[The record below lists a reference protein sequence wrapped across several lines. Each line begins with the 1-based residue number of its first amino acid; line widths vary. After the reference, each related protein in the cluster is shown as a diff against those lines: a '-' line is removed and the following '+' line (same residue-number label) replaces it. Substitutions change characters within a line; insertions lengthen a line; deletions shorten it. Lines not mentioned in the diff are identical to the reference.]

1 MEPKQ
6 LAQFCHTLRLR
17 IRLGIAY
24 ACFVLALF
32 VLGAF
37 TAQHGWYR
45 GFLTGLLS
53 GIDIV
58 VMICVV
64 RWRAMLRG
72 TPDAQ
77 RRLEEACRREYDER
91 EQFLWQKSARTGAA
105 FARRRCGPVFFPCG
119 GFCADGRG
127 LRAPCDKQN
136 ALLCAFKKVLSAPTA
151 RRRPKRRKKRGCLRQ
166 AAPSF
171 IHKHSTT
178 PPCRPQQG
186 AHAERCT
193 QRANRRKRQKVL
205 TDLCKPQARPA
216 ATVLPP
222 KAQARHYAKAGMTK
236 KYIST

>member
-1 MEPKQ
+1 MKTNLPALRKARKISQEELARAVGVTRQTITSIEVGKYTASLPLAHKIAVYFGLSIEEVFLFEEELHMEPKQ

-24 ACFVLALF
+24 ACLVLALL

-91 EQFLWQKSARTGAA
+91 EQFLWQKSARTAVWGALGLLLPA
-105 FARRRCGPVFFPCG
+105 GVAALYFSRAAGFALMAAACVPLVINKMLYF
-119 GFCADGRG
+119 
-127 LRAPCDKQN
+127 
-136 ALLCAFKKVLSAPTA
+136 ALS
-151 RRRPKRRKKRGCLRQ
+151 KR
-166 AAPSF
+166 
-171 IHKHSTT
+171 
-178 PPCRPQQG
+178 
-186 AHAERCT
+186 
-193 QRANRRKRQKVL
+193 
-205 TDLCKPQARPA
+205 
-216 ATVLPP
+216 
-222 KAQARHYAKAGMTK
+222 Y
-236 KYIST
+236 

>member
-6 LAQFCHTLRLR
+6 LAQFCHTLHLR

-24 ACFVLALF
+24 ACLVLVLL

-91 EQFLWQKSARTGAA
+91 EQFLWQKSARTAVWGALGLLLPA
-105 FARRRCGPVFFPCG
+105 GVVALYFSRAAGFALMAAACVPLVI
-119 GFCADGRG
+119 
-127 LRAPCDKQN
+127 N
-136 ALLCAFKKVLSAPTA
+136 KVLYFALS
-151 RRRPKRRKKRGCLRQ
+151 KR
-166 AAPSF
+166 
-171 IHKHSTT
+171 
-178 PPCRPQQG
+178 
-186 AHAERCT
+186 
-193 QRANRRKRQKVL
+193 
-205 TDLCKPQARPA
+205 
-216 ATVLPP
+216 
-222 KAQARHYAKAGMTK
+222 Y
-236 KYIST
+236 

>member
-24 ACFVLALF
+24 ACLVLALL

-91 EQFLWQKSARTGAA
+91 EQFLSGGRSARTAVWVQLGLLLPAGVAA
-105 FARRRCGPVFFPCG
+105 LYFSRAAGFALMAAACVPLVI
-119 GFCADGRG
+119 
-127 LRAPCDKQN
+127 N
-136 ALLCAFKKVLSAPTA
+136 KVLYFALS
-151 RRRPKRRKKRGCLRQ
+151 KR
-166 AAPSF
+166 
-171 IHKHSTT
+171 
-178 PPCRPQQG
+178 
-186 AHAERCT
+186 
-193 QRANRRKRQKVL
+193 
-205 TDLCKPQARPA
+205 
-216 ATVLPP
+216 
-222 KAQARHYAKAGMTK
+222 Y
-236 KYIST
+236 

>member
-24 ACFVLALF
+24 ACLVLALL

-45 GFLTGLLS
+45 GFLAGLLS

-91 EQFLWQKSARTGAA
+91 EQFLWQKSARTAVWGALGLLLPA
-105 FARRRCGPVFFPCG
+105 GVAALYFSRAAGFALMAAACGPLVI
-119 GFCADGRG
+119 
-127 LRAPCDKQN
+127 N
-136 ALLCAFKKVLSAPTA
+136 KVLSAPTA

-178 PPCRPQQG
+178 PPGRPQQA

-205 TDLCKPQARPA
+205 TGLCKPQARPA

>member
-1 MEPKQ
+1 MWCAGGPCCAAHRTHSAGWKKH
-6 LAQFCHTLRLR
+6 AAANTTSANSFCGRNRPVRLC
-17 IRLGIAY
+17 G
-24 ACFVLALF
+24 C
-32 VLGAF
+32 
-37 TAQHGWYR
+37 
-45 GFLTGLLS
+45 
-53 GIDIV
+53 
-58 VMICVV
+58 
-64 RWRAMLRG
+64 
-72 TPDAQ
+72 
-77 RRLEEACRREYDER
+77 
-91 EQFLWQKSARTGAA
+91 TGAA

-127 LRAPCDKQN
+127 LRAPCDKQS

-151 RRRPKRRKKRGCLRQ
+151 RLRPKRRKKRGCLRQ

-205 TDLCKPQARPA
+205 TGLCKPQARPA

-222 KAQARHYAKAGMTK
+222 KAQARHYVKAGMTK

>member
-24 ACFVLALF
+24 ACLVLALL

-91 EQFLWQKSARTGAA
+91 EQFLWQKSARTAVWGALGLLLPA
-105 FARRRCGPVFFPCG
+105 GVAALYFSRAAGFALMAAACVPLVI
-119 GFCADGRG
+119 
-127 LRAPCDKQN
+127 N
-136 ALLCAFKKVLSAPTA
+136 KVLYFALS
-151 RRRPKRRKKRGCLRQ
+151 KRY
-166 AAPSF
+166 
-171 IHKHSTT
+171 
-178 PPCRPQQG
+178 
-186 AHAERCT
+186 
-193 QRANRRKRQKVL
+193 
-205 TDLCKPQARPA
+205 QARPRRA
-216 ATVLPP
+216 AGQKGAKKGAACARRPP
-222 KAQARHYAKAGMTK
+222 LSF
-236 KYIST
+236 ISTAPRRRAGRSRRRMQNGAHSGPTGANGKRF